1 MRGGAPETAI
11 PAQDDMAKQS
21 GSATPIAPL
30 SGSNV
35 PVIPLPNPGEG
46 GPAYPGDSD
55 NIPSIP
61 LPPPG
66 GPAYPGDSDN
76 VPSIPLPPPGSG
88 GPAFPG
94 NGGGIPIIPL
104 PPPGSGPALPGIRP
118 PKTRVRFLNAAYGY
132 HPFRILINQFQAV
145 RLLNYGGLT
154 SYGWVSTGYQTITV
168 TGTDGYIYLQKTMPF
183 QANVVTTIAV
193 INRPGGLDLLQITDT
208 CCPPSTGANFRV
220 CNLAQQSNPIDV
232 LLADG
237 RVIYTDVRF
246 KETTAFKRIWPG
258 EYQFIFA
265 ETNLMPMP
273 LHQDIET
280 LDSGFLGM
288 YPPVNVVSSLY
299 LRVARGANYTTFL
312 LSTGTFPDDIQAI
325 VAEDY

>member
-1 MRGGAPETAI
+1 M
-11 PAQDDMAKQS
+11 
-21 GSATPIAPL
+21 APL

-46 GPAYPGDSD
+46 GPAYPGDNGNAPVVPLPPISGPSD

-66 GPAYPGDSDN
+66 SGGPAYPGDN
-76 VPSIPLPPPGSG
+76 IPSIPLPPPGSG

-94 NGGGIPIIPL
+94 GGIPIIPL
-104 PPPGSGPALPGIRP
+104 PPPNSGPAFPGITP
-118 PKTRVRFLNAAYGY
+118 AKARVRFLNAAYGY

-154 SYGWVSTGYQTITV
+154 SYGWVSAGYQTVTV
-168 TGTDGYIYLQKTMPF
+168 TGTDGYIYMQKNMPF
-183 QANVVTTIAV
+183 QSNVPTTIAI
-193 INRPGGLDLLQITDT
+193 INRPGGLDLLQITDS
-208 CCPPSTGANFRV
+208 CCTPSAGANFRV

-246 KETTAFKRIWPG
+246 KETTAYKRIWPG

-273 LHQDIET
+273 IQQDIET
-280 LDSGFLGM
+280 LDTGFLGM
-288 YPPVNVVSSLY
+288 YPPVDVVASLY
-299 LRVARGANYTTFL
+299 LRVSRGANYTTFL

-325 VAEDY
+325 VAEDR